1 MRSLLLLALLPA
13 LAPAAESLG
22 VVQAVIAQMDGGEA
36 LPADFQHAPGETLFF
51 TCRVAGFTK
60 SAKEQ
65 IHLKYSVQAFDPK
78 GVALSEIYQNEMEEE
93 VGPQDKEW
101 LPKIE
106 TQVDLPP
113 ILRGGAYKIQVK
125 VEDVLAKASAELAV
139 PFQVHAK
146 DVAAS
151 AVLTVRNFQWYHTDE
166 EDKPMARPVYRP
178 GDSMWMRFDMVG
190 YKYGAGNKIDVSY
203 AASLVLASGKVI
215 WTQPEPA
222 VEQSESF
229 YPKPYIDGEFGISLQ
244 KNFQPGT
251 YTMSVAVKDAVGKQ
265 TFEGKFN
272 FTVQ

>member
-1 MRSLLLLALLPA
+1 MRSLLLLVLLPA
-13 LAPAAESLG
+13 LAPAADPLG

-51 TCRVAGFTK
+51 SCRIANFTK
-60 SAKEQ
+60 SAKEK

-93 VGPQDKEW
+93 VGPQDKDW

-146 DVAAS
+146 DVPAS
-151 AVLTVRNFQWYHTDE
+151 ATLTLRDFQWYHNDE
-166 EDKPMARPVYRP
+166 ETRPMARPVYHP
-178 GDSMWMRFDMVG
+178 GDNMWMRFDMVG
-190 YKYGAGNKIDVSY
+190 YKYGEGNKIDVSY
-203 AASLVLASGKVI
+203 VASLVLASGKAI

-251 YTMSVAVKDAVGKQ
+251 YTMAVVVKDGVGKQ
-265 TFEGKFN
+265 TYEGKFN

>member
-13 LAPAAESLG
+13 LAPAADPLG

-51 TCRVAGFTK
+51 SCRVANFTK
-60 SAKEQ
+60 SAKEE

-93 VGPQDKEW
+93 VGPQDKDW

-113 ILRGGAYKIQVK
+113 ILRGGAFKIQVK

-146 DVAAS
+146 DVPAS
-151 AVLTVRNFQWYHTDE
+151 ATLTVRDFQWYHNDE
-166 EDKPMARPVYRP
+166 ETRPMARPVYHP
-178 GDSMWMRFDMVG
+178 GDNMWMRFDMVG
-190 YKYGAGNKIDVSY
+190 YKYGEGNKIDVSY
-203 AASLVLASGKVI
+203 VASLVLASGKAI

-229 YPKPYIDGEFGISLQ
+229 YPKPYVDGEFGISLQ

-251 YTMSVAVKDAVGKQ
+251 YTMAVVVKDAVGKQ
-265 TFEGKFN
+265 TYEGKFN

>member
-1 MRSLLLLALLPA
+1 MRSLVLLALLPA
-13 LAPAAESLG
+13 LAPAAEPLG
-22 VVQAVIAQMDGGEA
+22 VVQAAIAQMEGGEA

-51 TCRVAGFTK
+51 SCRIANFTK
-60 SAKEQ
+60 SSKEE

-93 VGPQDKEW
+93 VGPQDKDW

-106 TQVDLPP
+106 TQLDLPP
-113 ILRGGAYKIQVK
+113 LLRGGAYKVLVK

-139 PFQVHAK
+139 PFQVRAR
-146 DVAAS
+146 DVPAS
-151 AVLTVRNFQWYHTDE
+151 ATLTARNFQWFHTDE
-166 EDKPMARPVYRP
+166 EERPMARPVYHP
-178 GDSMWMRFDMVG
+178 GDNMWMKFDMVG
-190 YKYGAGNKIDVSY
+190 YKYGEGNKIDVSY
-203 AASLVLASGKVI
+203 VASLVLASGKAI

-229 YPKPYIDGEFGISLQ
+229 YPKPYVTGEFGISLQ
-244 KNFQPGT
+244 KNFAPGT

-265 TFEGKFN
+265 TYEGKFT